1 MISAN
6 LRSSVFADLPAM
18 HCLLQ
23 KRSQPRRRGATL
35 VEFALVAPL
44 LFLLCIGG
52 GEFIRLSMLRHD
64 VQAAAYEAAA
74 LAALPGTSD
83 EKVQEK
89 AESLLLAAGI
99 RNATTDISRSLEL
112 GDGRYVTVRFVAPLT
127 GYSWFT
133 PALRSRDY
141 LQGVATL
148 KSEWPPAPS
157 PIDES
162 RQSLDASVKT
172 NSTLDFR
179 FDAIY

>member
-1 MISAN
+1 
-6 LRSSVFADLPAM
+6 M

-23 KRSQPRRRGATL
+23 KRSQQRRRGATL

-83 EKVQEK
+83 EKVREK
-89 AESLLLAAGI
+89 ADSLLLAAGI
-99 RNATTDISRSLEL
+99 RDATTDVSRNLEL
-112 GDGRYVTVRFVAPLT
+112 GDGRYVTVRVVAPLA

-133 PALRSRDY
+133 PALRSLDCI
-141 LQGVATL
+141 QGVATL

-157 PIDES
+157 DIDGG
-162 RQSLDASVKT
+162 RQTLDASVST
-172 NSTLDFR
+172 DSTLEFR